1 MAFFIENFFL
11 IFSISFE
18 ARSSS
23 FLNKKSSLCSG
34 EIFFLLFTHI
44 NYQFLFVKN
53 LTFFFAKFTIIIV
66 WATQILFNLFKVLC
80 YSMFFL
86 ILAWLLHRSN
96 EGAFKFDIC
105 SLDMHNHI
113 YALVIANF
121 FFFYSFEV
129 FTKSNA

>member
-1 MAFFIENFFL
+1 M
-11 IFSISFE
+11 
-18 ARSSS
+18 RTSSGS
-23 FLNKKSSLCSG
+23 SRYHLKPSYLVFLNKKSSLCSG

-86 ILAWLLHRSN
+86 IFAWLLHRSN

-105 SLDMHNHI
+105 SLDRHNHI
-113 YALVIANF
+113 YALVTAIF
-121 FFFYSFEV
+121 FFFTPLRFLQ
-129 FTKSNA
+129 NPMHRI